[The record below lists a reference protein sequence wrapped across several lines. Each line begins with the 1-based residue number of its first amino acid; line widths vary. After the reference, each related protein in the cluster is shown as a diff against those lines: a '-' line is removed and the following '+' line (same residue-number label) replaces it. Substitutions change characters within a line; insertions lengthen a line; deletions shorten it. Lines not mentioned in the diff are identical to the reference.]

1 MHRRYTVNDQQKKEI
16 DKLFRER
23 DKLKNEIY
31 NLLSITDPTHIN
43 ITVGKRTPWDF
54 DTRQV
59 SIDEAVLV
67 EIFLEV
73 IKAVAENKTEKLE
86 KIIYKIKH
94 AKFRM

>member
-1 MHRRYTVNDQQKKEI
+1 MNDQQKKAL

-23 DKLKNEIY
+23 DKLKSDIY
-31 NLLSITDPTHIN
+31 NLLSLSDPTHIN
-43 ITVGKRTPWDF
+43 ITVGKKTPWEF

-59 SIDEAVLV
+59 SVDEPVLV
-67 EIFLEV
+67 EIFMEV

-94 AKFRM
+94 AKFKM

>member
-1 MHRRYTVNDQQKKEI
+1 MNDQQKKAI

-23 DKLKNEIY
+23 DKLKSDIY
-31 NLLSITDPTHIN
+31 NLLSLSDPTHIN
-43 ITVGKRTPWDF
+43 ITVGKKTPWEF

-59 SIDEAVLV
+59 SVDEPVLV
-67 EIFLEV
+67 EIFMEV

-94 AKFRM
+94 AKFKM